1 MPGRAGKMRES
12 AIVIS
17 KKYEAG
23 FDFGF
28 PVFQKDLFVMSC
40 LRMEGILRK
49 IDRRHVNAVFFRNR
63 NNFPIFFP
71 DSPGRV
77 CIPRRRKPVSDAV
90 GGKKSLRSVRIA
102 VMFLNFVET
111 ESC

>member
-1 MPGRAGKMRES
+1 MPERAGKTREW
-12 AIVIS
+12 AIGIS
-17 KKYEAG
+17 KKHKAG

-28 PVFQKDLFVMSC
+28 PMFQKNLFVMLC

-49 IDRRHVNAVFFRNR
+49 IYRWHVNAVFFRNR
-63 NNFPIFFP
+63 NNFPTFFP
-71 DSPGRV
+71 NSSGGV

-90 GGKKSLRSVRIA
+90 GDKKSLRSVRIA